1 MQGPAEKQNPESM
14 IGKTIVVKG
23 EIIASAPLYVY
34 GRIEGTIN
42 APEQRVTIA
51 KEGKVKAS
59 VSARE
64 IVVMGDVRGKLDGS
78 SRVEIRSDG
87 SLTGDVATDRIS
99 IEEGAILKGTIHVR
113 PPKEA
118 DNTVAR
124 KESEPAHEPQK
135 AEALVEPDFD
145 PEALAATAAS

>member
-34 GRIEGTIN
+34 GRIEGSIN

-64 IVVMGDVRGKLDGS
+64 IVVMGDARGKLDGS

-87 SLTGDVATDRIS
+87 SLTGDLVTERIS

-113 PPKEA
+113 TPKEA
-118 DNTVAR
+118 DRVEAR
-124 KESEPAHEPQK
+124 KEPEAAREPQE
-135 AEALVEPDFD
+135 AEDPVEAEFD
-145 PEALAATAAS
+145 GEELEATAVS

>member
-118 DNTVAR
+118 DRVDAR
-124 KESEPAHEPQK
+124 EEVNSAVELQQAAPESESE
-135 AEALVEPDFD
+135 FD
-145 PEALAATAAS
+145 GEALAAAAVS